1 MKHTRR
7 CGLFFI
13 ANKGSVLTLIEDLEA
28 AVRAAVVGG
37 KEHVEVVAA
46 AEQKLRHLCAIK

>member
-13 ANKGSVLTLIEDLEA
+13 ANTGSVLTLIEDLKA